1 MGYTDDASSDADS
14 EGGARPRPCVV
25 WTLGVLTGLIFVIVM
40 LAGSLKRVQ
49 ETEIALAYNP
59 IEKKLGEDVYSVGL
73 HAGSPFFRF
82 IKFPSVY
89 TTLYY
94 EDEKCVSKD
103 GIMVTLKLDVQY
115 QVDQGRVRDLVAQ
128 YSTAEKHVKILYW
141 AIQSGVHNTCS
152 QFLITEF
159 QEERGRVQDSLL
171 AKCRA
176 KAESLMTQVIDVQL
190 QNIDIPGE
198 YTMAIES
205 KERAREDINL
215 AYNERAQLV
224 YEGERRRQESEQ
236 DILIMMLNANKT
248 RDVTLAKATAQG
260 EAAENMLKKEAT
272 AYKGVQQELGLDT
285 PGLISYLSTRAIEA
299 NDDPDVNIARPAKGS
314 FAGR

>member
-1 MGYTDDASSDADS
+1 M
-14 EGGARPRPCVV
+14 V
-25 WTLGVLTGLIFVIVM
+25 WTLGSLSGLIFLIIM
-40 LAGSLKRVQ
+40 LSGSLKRLQ

-59 IEKKLGEDVYSVGL
+59 IEKKLGEDVYGVGL

-89 TTLYY
+89 KTLQYK
-94 EDEKCVSKD
+94 DEACVSKD
-103 GIMVTLKLDVQY
+103 GIMVVLKLDVQY
-115 QVDQGRVRDLVAQ
+115 LVDQGRVPDLVSQ
-128 YSTAEKHVKILYW
+128 YSTAEKHTEILFW
-141 AIQSGVHNTCS
+141 AIQSAVHNTCS

-159 QEERGRVQDSLL
+159 QEERGRVQDSILS
-171 AKCRA
+171 KCQ
-176 KAESLMTQVIDVQL
+176 KKGESMMTQVVDVQL
-190 QNIDIPGE
+190 KNIDIPME

-205 KERAREDINL
+205 KEQAREDINL

-248 RDVTLAKATAQG
+248 RDVILADATAQG
-260 EAAENMLKKEAT
+260 EAAENMLRKEAT

-299 NDDPDVNIARPAKGS
+299 NDDPDVNIARPAKAS
-314 FAGR
+314 FSGR

>member
-1 MGYTDDASSDADS
+1 M
-14 EGGARPRPCVV
+14 
-25 WTLGVLTGLIFVIVM
+25 
-40 LAGSLKRVQ
+40 
-49 ETEIALAYNP
+49 
-59 IEKKLGEDVYSVGL
+59 YSVGL

-82 IKFPSVY
+82 IKFLSVCK
-89 TTLYY
+89 TLYY

-103 GIMVTLKLDVQY
+103 GIMVTFKLDVQY
-115 QVDQGRVRDLVAQ
+115 QVGQGGVRDLVAQ

-224 YEGERRRQESEQ
+224 YEGERRRQESKQ
-236 DILIMMLNANKT
+236 DILIMTPT
-248 RDVTLAKATAQG
+248 RRA
-260 EAAENMLKKEAT
+260 MWPSR
-272 AYKGVQQELGLDT
+272 T
-285 PGLISYLSTRAIEA
+285 PLPRARLPRTCSKRRPPRTRACS
-299 NDDPDVNIARPAKGS
+299 RSWGS
-314 FAGR
+314 TPPG